1 MGSPE
6 VPARVSRRALLAGAY
21 AMTLTAACS
30 SAGDRPAR
38 ATGSAHTYSISLP
51 IPPRTQ
57 WDGNFGYCGETAL
70 ISAGLYYGQYLSQ
83 FDARGLASSPAPQNR
98 EGSQL
103 LLGVND
109 TRATREAQLDAQ
121 EWQPAQ
127 GATAATF
134 LTWVKAQLLAGRPVA
149 VGVYTNEYLFYGTIA
164 ADAGDVTYDHIV
176 LVTGITSRH
185 RLDGAAG
192 YQADDELVFSDHGLW
207 TGDAEYGGPDVF
219 RCSFA
224 EFPADRVQANA
235 IRGRVYSLPTRRQYG
250 MAFSGVTDPGR
261 ETCRVRVVTSAHEE
275 SPAIRDGSGERPA
288 GSPLTLTV
296 TASGLQP
303 GTTYALYE
311 YDSVADV
318 PRDSFNARA
327 SVASRRWTFEASG
340 ASHTVTRTIDSS
352 AEALYRAV
360 PAAGP

>member
-1 MGSPE
+1 M
-6 VPARVSRRALLAGAY
+6 RVSRRAFLAGVGAI
-21 AMTLTAACS
+21 TVTAACS

-70 ISAGLYYGQYLSQ
+70 IAAGLYYGQYLSQ
-83 FDARGLASSPAPQNR
+83 FDARALASGPAPQSR

-103 LLGVND
+103 LLGDND
-109 TRATREAQLDAQ
+109 SRAARAARLDAI
-121 EWQPAQ
+121 EWPSPA
-127 GATAATF
+127 GATAERF
-134 LTWVKAQLLAGRPVA
+134 LTWVKTQVVAGHPVA
-149 VGVYTNEYLFYGTIA
+149 IGVYTNEYLFYGTKA
-164 ADAGDVTYDHIV
+164 ADAGDTTYDHIV
-176 LVTGITSRH
+176 LATGIRSRH
-185 RLDGAAG
+185 RLDGPAD
-192 YQADDELVFSDHGLW
+192 YQADDELIFSDHGLW
-207 TGDAEYGGPDVF
+207 TGDAGYGGPDVF

-235 IRGRVYSLPTRRQYG
+235 LRGRVYSLPTRRQYG
-250 MAFSGVTDPGR
+250 MAFSGVADPGR
-261 ETCRVRVVTSAHEE
+261 ETCRVRVVTSAHQE
-275 SPAIRDGSGERPA
+275 SPAIRNGSGERPA

-311 YDSVADV
+311 YDSVGDV
-318 PRDSFNARA
+318 PRDAFNARA
-327 SVASRRWTFEASG
+327 SVASRSWTFEASG